1 MIDILL
7 GVIILALLGYIAY
20 LEYQFKKERKDLLRA
35 IMAKNLTEMTI
46 AEGVEKQAKRE
57 PQPPPT
63 VVESTELSDEEFDK
77 HIKAINQ
84 TK

>member
-7 GVIILALLGYIAY
+7 GVIILFLLGYIAY

-35 IMAKNLTEMTI
+35 IMAKDLTEMTI
-46 AEGVEKQAKRE
+46 AENTDKQVKRE
-57 PQPPPT
+57 LPLPPT
-63 VVESTELSDEEFDK
+63 VVESTELSDDEFDK
-77 HIKAINQ
+77 HIKEVNQ